1 MSECLNCGK
10 QTETSQRT
18 GKPKKYCNRKCNQ
31 KYLTERDRK
40 QHPRYNDPTW
50 KNQKKKENERR
61 QKQKEKY
68 EWHKANWY
76 TRERIEEEYGIGSGA
91 VFHRAKKAGIKPTIV
106 AAGHHGSRA
115 AFWSPEDAKRIAG
128 MGEQITPIPEGYLTR
143 PEAAQYLGW
152 TQNTFQTMT
161 GRKYGHPKSIEW
173 QETHGHKC
181 WRKLYT
187 KKDLDDWKAHV
198 EKKRQE
204 KTAETKK
211 RQAERRQL
219 REQEKLQKQ
228 REFEEA
234 TKNLLTPKQ
243 AAEIM
248 GYKSA
253 LVHHPHAKSK
263 LTPIIFKGHQ
273 QRLWYNKKEVLKAAK
288 ELEAEREEEKRLYEE
303 KWKGY
308 GNNRRVPLR
317 KTNWTDDQEYEKK
330 LKQRI
335 TVRGPSPGVKKH
347 KTQLEAWNANV
358 ELMRLYEEDGII
370 TKLLCK
376 DCKEELP
383 YWKFYVEFKNGSKR
397 NGRRKDCKA
406 CGLKRQQSYNKKPPR
421 KKSKRQIFPTYFAC
435 GIKQSLGSRQKEYC
449 EMSNTLIWNKIEE
462 LLGYNR
468 QEFVEH
474 IESQFE
480 PWMNWDNH
488 GRNPTLENPKWQLDH
503 VIPKSSFNYVSI
515 EDEDFKKCWSLENL
529 KPIGAFLNLIKS
541 DKGLRRGINAGYR
554 KGLKSGAL
562 SGIWTFLPYSIQ
574 DAREHFEKQFIDGMN
589 WDNHGQLWDLEH
601 IVPQAALPYTSTS
614 DINFKKCWGLA
625 NLKPLMKT
633 LNCAKGSKY
642 NNKIHIY
649 NDV

>member
-1 MSECLNCGK
+1 MSDCLNCGK
-10 QTETSQRT
+10 QTETNQRT
-18 GKPKKYCNRKCNQ
+18 GKAKKYCDNKCAN
-31 KYLTERDRK
+31 KYYSKEG
-40 QHPRYNDPTW
+40 RYRAKDADGNLLNPDWGITAD
-50 KNQKKKENERR
+50 KENERK
-61 QKQKEKY
+61 QKKKEKY
-68 EWHKANWY
+68 EWYKANWY
-76 TRERIEEEYGIGSGA
+76 TVERIAQEFDISR
-91 VFHRAKKAGIKPTIV
+91 HIIHPRAKTAGIKPTIV
-106 AAGHHGSRA
+106 GYNTPT
-115 AFWSPEDAKRIAG
+115 AFWSPEDAKRITTIN
-128 MGEQITPIPEGYLTR
+128 EQVTPIPEGYLTK

-152 TQNTFQTMT
+152 AEGTFQSMT
-161 GRKYGHPKSIEW
+161 GGKYGHPKSIEW
-173 QETHGHKC
+173 RETHGYKSL
-181 WRKLYT
+181 RILYT
-187 KKDLDDWKAHV
+187 KSDLNEWKV
-198 EKKRQE
+198 KVKKLRQE
-204 KTAETKK
+204 NIAETKK
-211 RQAERRQL
+211 RQAERRLQK
-219 REQEKLQKQ
+219 EQEILQKQ

-234 TKNLLTPKQ
+234 TKNLLTSKQ

-248 GYKSA
+248 GYKTA
-253 LVHHPHAKSK
+253 QPAPHAKSK
-263 LTPIIFKGHQ
+263 LTPIILEGHSP
-273 QRLWYNKKEVLKAAK
+273 RIWYNKKEVLKAAK

-317 KTNWTDDQEYEKK
+317 KTDWTDDQEYEKK

-335 TVRGPSPGVKKH
+335 NEVGPSPSVKKH

-370 TKLLCK
+370 TKLPCK

-383 YWKFYVEFKNGSKR
+383 YWKFYVEFKSGSKR
-397 NGRRKDCKA
+397 NGRRNECKA
-406 CGLKRQQSYNKKPPR
+406 CRLKRRQSHNKKPPR
-421 KKSKRQIFPTYFAC
+421 KKSKKQIFPTYFAC

-449 EMSNTLIWNKIEE
+449 EMSNALIWNKIEE

-468 QEFVEH
+468 QEFVKH

-515 EDEDFKKCWSLENL
+515 EDEDFKRCWSLENL

-541 DKGLRRGINAGYR
+541 DKGLRRGINASYR
-554 KGLKSGAL
+554 KGLKSGVL

-574 DAREHFEKQFIDGMN
+574 DAREYFEKQFVDGMN
-589 WDNHGQLWDLEH
+589 WDNYGKLWEIEH
-601 IVPQAALPYTSTS
+601 IIPQAALPYTSTS
-614 DINFKKCWGLA
+614 DINFKKCWGLE
-625 NLKPLMKT
+625 NLKPLTKT
-633 LNCAKGSKY
+633 RNCAKGSKY